1 MGDKMEQKGNINKAN
16 EQKNDVLLVDNQVAE
31 KQITPTLD
39 KGLHIALIEASA
51 LHKKVC
57 RQHFADLGLTEGQPK
72 VFSYLKYSGGCLQ
85 KDLAYNCH
93 VEPATMTV
101 ILRKMFAEEYVT
113 KKAVYVSGGKRAFMI
128 ELTAKGEEIAKK
140 VDNIVLETENLCFK
154 NFSVKEQE
162 ELIELLKKM
171 SNNLKT
177 D

>member
-1 MGDKMEQKGNINKAN
+1 MEQKSN
-16 EQKNDVLLVDNQVAE
+16 EKMLNDQILGTH
-31 KQITPTLD
+31 ITPTLD

-51 LHKKVC
+51 LHKKVS

-101 ILRKMFAEEYVT
+101 ILRKMFTEEYVT
-113 KKAVYVSGGKRAFMI
+113 KEAVYVSGGKRAFMI
-128 ELTAKGEEIAKK
+128 KLTTKGEEIAKK

-154 NFSVKEQE
+154 DFSKKEQE
-162 ELIELLKKM
+162 QLIELLKKM
-171 SNNLKT
+171 SDNLKI